1 NVLKNYSTGERGASI
16 LESGDLAMS
25 GDSGL
30 REKQYIDISKQYLG
44 NLNKEN
50 SLKIK
55 LIENERN
62 LKEMRLPTETENSR
76 IESELGLIQD
86 ELNSIVDRMVAV
98 ELKDYRREYVGSVK
112 VF

>member
-1 NVLKNYSTGERGASI
+1 
-16 LESGDLAMS
+16 
-25 GDSGL
+25 
-30 REKQYIDISKQYLG
+30 
-44 NLNKEN
+44 
-50 SLKIK
+50 
-55 LIENERN
+55 
-62 LKEMRLPTETENSR
+62 MRLPTETESSR